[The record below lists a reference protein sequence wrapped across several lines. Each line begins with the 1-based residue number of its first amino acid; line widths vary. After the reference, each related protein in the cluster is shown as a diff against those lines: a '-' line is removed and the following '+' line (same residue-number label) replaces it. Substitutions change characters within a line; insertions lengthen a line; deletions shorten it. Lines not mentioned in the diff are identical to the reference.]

1 MQNSTQTPIAESAQ
15 TTYNITGK
23 NLWDEILKAVFFTRP
38 QQLFHLFKEV
48 YGKEYPPDTT
58 IQFISTEYSIFLDS
72 PNAKGPSSQLMDF
85 AVLVGGTDY
94 YHIECQMEN
103 DKDMVIRMVAYDFHF
118 AMQHCTSTEPA
129 TGEIVMRFPDSVV
142 IYSEKNKNLP
152 DTLRCRIIF
161 SDKSEHIYQIPTVKI
176 QSYSLDDIHQKHL
189 NFFLPYTLLRFRP
202 LLKSKKQ
209 IDEKELTYFV
219 EKIIVDLEEEVLNGI
234 LSQRESEDLIL
245 LLTKASA
252 RIFAKHPHY
261 HEEVFHLTEPLIKLP
276 SVRINE
282 LEQESKQK
290 DAIIAQKDSEIAQ
303 KNNELTLK
311 DHEINHL
318 QKLLASNGILC

>member
-1 MQNSTQTPIAESAQ
+1 MQNSTQTSDAESV
-15 TTYNITGK
+15 TTTSNITGK
-23 NLWDEILKAVFFTRP
+23 NLWDEILKAVFLTNP

-48 YGKEYPPDTT
+48 YGREYLPDTS
-58 IQFISTEYSIFLDS
+58 IQFISTEYSTFLDS
-72 PNAKGPSSQLMDF
+72 PNTRAPSSQLMDF
-85 AVLVGGTDY
+85 AVLINGTDY

-103 DKDMVIRMVAYDFHF
+103 DKYMVIRMVAYDFHF
-118 AMQHCTSTEPA
+118 AIQHCTSTEPA
-129 TGEIVMRFPDSVV
+129 TGEIIMCFPDSVV
-142 IYSEKNKNLP
+142 IYPEKNRNLP

-161 SDKSEHIYQIPTVKI
+161 PDKSEHIYQIPTIKI
-176 QSYSLDDIHQKHL
+176 QSYSLDEIHRKHL

-202 LLKSKKQ
+202 LLKSNKR
-209 IDEKELTYFV
+209 IDVKELTNFV
-219 EKIIVDLEEEVLNGI
+219 ENIIVDLEKEVQNGI

-252 RIFAKHPHY
+252 HIFAKYPHY

-290 DAIIAQKDSEIAQ
+290 DAIIAQKD
-303 KNNELTLK
+303 NELTLK
-311 DHEINHL
+311 DMEINHL
-318 QKLLASNGILC
+318 QKLLANNGILC

>member
-15 TTYNITGK
+15 TTSNITGK
-23 NLWDEILKAVFFTRP
+23 NLWDEILKAVLFTKP

-48 YGKEYPPDTT
+48 YGREYPPDTS
-58 IQFISTEYSIFLDS
+58 IQFISTEYSTFLDS
-72 PNAKGPSSQLMDF
+72 PNTKVPTSQLMDF

-94 YHIECQMEN
+94 YHIECQMKN
-103 DKDMVIRMVAYDFHF
+103 DKGMVIRMVAYDFHF
-118 AMQHCTSTEPA
+118 AIQHCTSTEPA
-129 TGEIVMRFPDSVV
+129 TGEIIMHFPDSVV
-142 IYSEKNKNLP
+142 IYPEKNGKLP

-176 QSYSLDDIHQKHL
+176 QSYSLNDIHQKHL

-202 LLKSKKQ
+202 LLKYKKQ
-209 IDEKELTYFV
+209 IDAKELTSFV
-219 EKIIVDLEEEVLNGI
+219 EKIIVDLEEEVRNGI

-252 RIFAKHPHY
+252 HIFAKHPHY

-303 KNNELTLK
+303 KDL
-311 DHEINHL
+311 EINHL
-318 QKLLASNGILC
+318 QKLLTSNGILC

>member
-1 MQNSTQTPIAESAQ
+1 M
-15 TTYNITGK
+15 TGK

-38 QQLFHLFKEV
+38 QQLFHLFKEI
-48 YGKEYPPDTT
+48 YGKEYPPDTS
-58 IQFISTEYSIFLDS
+58 IHFISTEYSTFLDS
-72 PNAKGPSSQLMDF
+72 PNTKVPTSQLMDF

-94 YHIECQMEN
+94 YHIECQMKN
-103 DKDMVIRMVAYDFHF
+103 DKGMVIRMVAYDFHF
-118 AMQHCTSTEPA
+118 AIQHCTSTEPA
-129 TGEIVMRFPDSVV
+129 TGEIIMHFPDSVV
-142 IYSEKNKNLP
+142 IYPEKNGKLP

-202 LLKSKKQ
+202 LLKYKKQ
-209 IDEKELTYFV
+209 IDAKELTSFV
-219 EKIIVDLEEEVLNGI
+219 EKIIVDLEEEVRNGI

-252 RIFAKHPHY
+252 HIFAKHPHY

-303 KNNELTLK
+303 KDL
-311 DHEINHL
+311 EINHL
-318 QKLLASNGILC
+318 QKLLTSNGILC

>member
-1 MQNSTQTPIAESAQ
+1 MQNSTQTSNTASAL
-15 TTYNITGK
+15 TTSNITGQ
-23 NLWDEILKAVFFTRP
+23 NLWDEILKAVFLTKP

-48 YGKEYPPDTT
+48 YGKEYPPNTT
-58 IQFISTEYSIFLDS
+58 IQFISTEYSTFLDS
-72 PNAKGPSSQLMDF
+72 PNTKPPSSQLMDF
-85 AVLVGGTDY
+85 AVLVGGMDY

-103 DKDMVIRMVAYDFHF
+103 DKGMVIRMVAYDFHF
-118 AMQHCTSTEPA
+118 AIQHCTSTEPA

-142 IYSEKNKNLP
+142 IYPEKNGNLP

-176 QSYSLDDIHQKHL
+176 QSYSLDDIHKKHL

-202 LLKSKKQ
+202 LLKSNKQ
-209 IDEKELTYFV
+209 IDVNELTSFV
-219 EKIIVDLEEEVLNGI
+219 ENIIVDLEAEVRNGI
-234 LSQRESEDLIL
+234 LSQQESEDLIL

-252 RIFAKHPHY
+252 HIFAKHPHY

-276 SVRINE
+276 SVRIDE

-290 DAIIAQKDSEIAQ
+290 DAIIAQKD
-303 KNNELTLK
+303 NELTLK
-311 DHEINHL
+311 NLEINRL
-318 QKLLASNGILC
+318 QKLLADNGILC

>member
-15 TTYNITGK
+15 TTSNITGK

-38 QQLFHLFKEV
+38 QQLFHLFKEI
-48 YGKEYPPDTT
+48 YGKEYPPDTS
-58 IQFISTEYSIFLDS
+58 IHFISTEYSTFLDS
-72 PNAKGPSSQLMDF
+72 PNTKVPTSQLMDF

-94 YHIECQMEN
+94 YHIECQMKN
-103 DKDMVIRMVAYDFHF
+103 DKGMVIRMVAYDFHF
-118 AMQHCTSTEPA
+118 AIQHCTSTEPA
-129 TGEIVMRFPDSVV
+129 TGEIIMHFPDSVV
-142 IYSEKNKNLP
+142 IYPEKNGKLP

-202 LLKSKKQ
+202 LLKYKKQ
-209 IDEKELTYFV
+209 IDAKELTSFV
-219 EKIIVDLEEEVLNGI
+219 EKIIVDLEEEVRNGI

-252 RIFAKHPHY
+252 HIFAKHPHY

-303 KNNELTLK
+303 KDL
-311 DHEINHL
+311 EINHL
-318 QKLLASNGILC
+318 QKLLTSNGILC

>member
-1 MQNSTQTPIAESAQ
+1 
-15 TTYNITGK
+15 
-23 NLWDEILKAVFFTRP
+23 
-38 QQLFHLFKEV
+38 
-48 YGKEYPPDTT
+48 
-58 IQFISTEYSIFLDS
+58 
-72 PNAKGPSSQLMDF
+72 MDF

-103 DKDMVIRMVAYDFHF
+103 DKDMVIRMVACDFHF
-118 AMQHCTSTEPA
+118 AIQHCTSTEPA

-176 QSYSLDDIHQKHL
+176 QSYSLGEIHQKHL

-209 IDEKELTYFV
+209 IDAKELTGFV
-219 EKIIVDLEEEVLNGI
+219 EKIIVDLEEEVRNGI

-276 SVRINE
+276 SQQIAE
-282 LEQESKQK
+282 LEKNLEQSRAE
-290 DAIIAQKDSEIAQ
+290 IAQKD
-303 KNNELTLK
+303 NELTLK
-311 DHEINHL
+311 DNQIAQSKAENL
-318 QKLLASNGILC
+318 YLRQLLERNGITV

>member
-1 MQNSTQTPIAESAQ
+1 MHSSAQ
-15 TTYNITGK
+15 TSDAESVQTTSNITGK
-23 NLWDEILKAVFFTRP
+23 NLWDEILKAVFLTKP

-48 YGKEYPPDTT
+48 YGKEYPPDTS
-58 IQFISTEYSIFLDS
+58 IQFISTEYSTFLDS
-72 PNAKGPSSQLMDF
+72 PNTKAPSSQLMDF
-85 AVLVGGTDY
+85 AILIGGTDY

-103 DKDMVIRMVAYDFHF
+103 DKGMVIRMVAYDFHF
-118 AMQHCTSTEPA
+118 ALQHCTSTQPA

-142 IYSEKNKNLP
+142 IYPEKNRNLP
-152 DTLRCRIIF
+152 DTLHCRIIF
-161 SDKSEHIYQIPTVKI
+161 ADKSEHIYQIPTIKV
-176 QSYSLDDIHQKHL
+176 QSYSLDEIHQKHL

-209 IDEKELTYFV
+209 IDVKELTSFV
-219 EKIIVDLEEEVLNGI
+219 EKIIVDLEKEVQDGI

-252 RIFAKHPHY
+252 HIFAKHPHY

-282 LEQESKQK
+282 LERESKQK
-290 DAIIAQKDSEIAQ
+290 DTIIAQKDSELAQ
-303 KNNELTLK
+303 KDL
-311 DHEINHL
+311 EINRL
-318 QKLLASNGILC
+318 QTLLANNGILC